1 MGHRVT
7 GLSAERARGSVG
19 LVGGWPWLAYGS
31 SGPRTGLLQFVQTK
45 RYALKMKRFR
55 QVDGLK
61 VNKVHVC
68 TNWYIISSLP
78 LLIEEPK
85 SYILSAVRGHAHLP
99 PKYTGLSLYPVE

>member
-7 GLSAERARGSVG
+7 GLSAERGARWGSLVAGHG
-19 LVGGWPWLAYGS
+19 LLMAVLAHV
-31 SGPRTGLLQFVQTK
+31 TGLLQFVQTK
-45 RYALKMKRFR
+45 RYALKMSNVR

-85 SYILSAVRGHAHLP
+85 SYILSVRGHAHLP

>member
-45 RYALKMKRFR
+45 RYALKMNVTSGWPKGKQSTRMYK
-55 QVDGLK
+55 L
-61 VNKVHVC
+61 VHYFFF
-68 TNWYIISSLP
+68 TSLN
-78 LLIEEPK
+78 
-85 SYILSAVRGHAHLP
+85 
-99 PKYTGLSLYPVE
+99 